1 MPAVPF
7 DGTFEGWRAAARSAL
22 AAGLAPAQVVWR
34 PADDA
39 QHGLALDA
47 PDAAPPDESVPNL
60 VASTAVAPGAA
71 APNIPPA
78 GRPGPDAA
86 PHAAVPRRFL
96 AVAALVACHRDP
108 ERWATLYRVLWRLTR
123 GGEPHLLAVAVD
135 PDVLHLTRMAKAI
148 KREVHKMHAFVRFR
162 LVHAAD
168 GAEEYIA
175 WFEPE
180 HDVVEQAAALFVRRF
195 ANMRWAVLTPRT
207 SIRWD
212 GTALA
217 VGPGVPRRD
226 APSADALERL
236 WGTYYA
242 HIFNPARVKLQAM
255 RSEMPKCYWRNL
267 PEAPLIAPMVRDA
280 PARVRRMVEAAAA
293 PRRTPPAA
301 APSAT
306 AAATPHAVDQRID
319 PQPAPP
325 AFALPTPAERAV
337 APQQIGG
344 ALVYV
349 GSADWERDDGPDR
362 LTLDGAAVDGAAAPS
377 DAAER
382 LRRYAARYPLAV
394 VESTRARVFAPALAT
409 LWAARAPAGLLFD
422 VYAHA
427 AMLGGPVR
435 PHRLPRAIRDLLPA
449 SLAGAERVDG
459 ELVPE
464 AVQDAIWTR
473 FHAAAGVLAAR
484 DALGAVLLR
493 VPRHFG
499 PSRERAGELRG
510 WLARLRGWPVAV
522 EFEHPGWGSP
532 KLRARTA
539 ELLAEGG
546 ATRVLADGEAA
557 DGGEWAV
564 VTGGTE
570 GIERVAERVGRV
582 HVLGRH

>member
-1 MPAVPF
+1 MPAVSF
-7 DGTFEGWRAAARSAL
+7 DGTFEGWRAAARAAL
-22 AAGLAPAQVVWR
+22 AAGLAPAQVVWQT
-34 PADDA
+34 ADDA

-47 PDAAPPDESVPNL
+47 PNVPPNDLTPNE
-60 VASTAVAPGAA
+60 VALGAVG
-71 APNIPPA
+71 PNASPP
-78 GRPGPDAA
+78 GRPGPAAA
-86 PHAAVPRRFL
+86 PHTAVPRRFL

-207 SIRWD
+207 SVRWD
-212 GTALA
+212 GAVLA
-217 VGPGVPRRD
+217 VGPGVPRRE

-242 HIFNPARVKLQAM
+242 HIFNPARVKPQAM
-255 RSEMPKCYWRNL
+255 RSEMPKRYWRNL

-280 PARVRRMVEAAAA
+280 PARVRRMIEAAAT

-301 APSAT
+301 APSASTT
-306 AAATPHAVDQRID
+306 AAVAPHAVAQQVDLR
-319 PQPAPP
+319 PTPPP
-325 AFALPTPAERAV
+325 AITSHALAERAV
-337 APQQIGG
+337 APQRIAG

-349 GSADWERDDGPDR
+349 GTADWERDDEPDG
-362 LTLDGAAVDGAAAPS
+362 LPAAGAAPPS

-394 VESTRARVFAPALAT
+394 VESTRARVFAPALAA
-409 LWAARAPAGLLFD
+409 LWASRAPAGFLFD

-464 AVQDAIWTR
+464 AVRDAIWTR
-473 FHAAAGVLAAR
+473 FHAAAGVLAGR
-484 DALGAVLLR
+484 DALGAVLLKA
-493 VPRHFG
+493 PRHFA
-499 PSRERAGELRG
+499 PSRERADELRG

-532 KLRARTA
+532 RLRARTA
-539 ELLAEGG
+539 ELLAESG
-546 ATRVLADGEAA
+546 ATRVLADGEEA

-564 VTGGTE
+564 VIGGRE
-570 GIERVAERVGRV
+570 GVERLAERAGTV
-582 HVLGRH
+582 HVLGGS